1 MSNATAPE
9 LNFPLEEIQER
20 LNLIEQKIPFL
31 IEETRKI
38 QSEIYIH
45 DSITDSEEKRLLD
58 LTEKKVYSLLSDIIA
73 KHFPF
78 DSISS
83 EEEIKLTGKN
93 NFTWVLDPIDG
104 SMNFLRRVPLYCLSI
119 GIQHRDQNVAGIVIC
134 PDFHDTYTAILGQ
147 GAYKNNSKISV
158 SEITKIDRSLL
169 ISAFPSNR
177 KIILTE
183 ILADLSA
190 FLTSGRS
197 IRRTGSIVLDFC
209 WIAEGRID
217 GLWEKS
223 VGLFD
228 LSAAS
233 VILKE
238 AGATITDYK
247 GDYNLSYPTE
257 IVVSN
262 GFIHSQILEILKKS
276 RQELSLN

>member
-20 LNLIEQKIPFL
+20 LNLMEQKISFL

-45 DSITDSEEKRLLD
+45 DSITDGEEKRLLD
-58 LTEKKVYSLLSDIIA
+58 LTEKKVYSLLNEIIS

-104 SMNFLRRVPLYCLSI
+104 SMNFLRRVPMYSISI
-119 GIQHRDQNVAGIVIC
+119 GIQHRDHNVAGIVIC

-147 GAYKNNSKISV
+147 GAYKNNVKISV

-247 GDYNLSYPTE
+247 GDYNLTYPSE